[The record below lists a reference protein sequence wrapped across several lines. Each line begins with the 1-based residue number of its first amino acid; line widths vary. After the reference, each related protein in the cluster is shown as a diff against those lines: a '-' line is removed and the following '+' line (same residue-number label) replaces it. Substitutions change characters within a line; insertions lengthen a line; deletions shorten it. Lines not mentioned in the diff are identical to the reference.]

1 MGGSGDSAGPI
12 LQMAGHGDSVRAMVI
27 LRVKGTATAS
37 AAAAKKKEGVR
48 TMAVSGS
55 YDHTIR
61 VWDLE
66 GVTDGAEGGANQDRC
81 MAIMDHGA
89 PVEDLLLLPSSETQP
104 QPLIVSAGG
113 TTVKVW
119 NPLTGEC
126 VVDLNT
132 KHSKTITS
140 ICLIDI
146 IRNDELGKERI
157 SNKRLVTA
165 GLDGLIRIHAA
176 DDISANLPYLHGVKT
191 PHPITAIRASPD
203 GARFVVGTSNGIV
216 TVRQR
221 AKIIPQ
227 GVSLK
232 RKARVQAGTY
242 SYFMRGADVSAD
254 ADDHVVLLDKKRKLK
269 SYDVMLKQF
278 RYGDALDEALNGRQP
293 DAVSTFCSQM
303 PFVHPIVCLSLNCF
317 SPFQYLIQFYPLCYH
332 YCIQIVAVLEELGKR
347 RGLTQALSNRDEESL
362 EPILSFTTKFI
373 TKPRYSPVLI
383 GVADKLCDIYS
394 GVVGQSENIDEYFDK
409 LRRHV
414 KDECRTQK
422 SLLRLIGQIDA
433 VMCAGQMQAEEDS
446 D

>member
-1 MGGSGDSAGPI
+1 
-12 LQMAGHGDSVRAMVI
+12 MAI
-27 LRVKGTATAS
+27 
-37 AAAAKKKEGVR
+37 
-48 TMAVSGS
+48 SGS

-66 GVTDGAEGGANQDRC
+66 GVSEEVDREQDRC

-89 PVEDLLLLPSSETQP
+89 PVEDLLVLPSSETQP

-126 VVDLNT
+126 VVNLNT

-140 ICLIDI
+140 ICLINI

-157 SNKRLVTA
+157 SHKRLVTA

-176 DDISANLPYLHGVKT
+176 DDVSANLPYLHGVKT

-232 RKARVQAGTY
+232 RKARIQAGTY

-254 ADDHVVLLDKKRKLK
+254 ADDHIVLLDKKRKLK

-293 DAVSTFCSQM
+293 DA
-303 PFVHPIVCLSLNCF
+303 
-317 SPFQYLIQFYPLCYH
+317 
-332 YCIQIVAVLEELGKR
+332 IVAVLEELGKR

-362 EPILSFTTKFI
+362 ESILSFTTKFI

-433 VMCAGQMQAEEDS
+433 VMCAGMQAENDS

>member
-1 MGGSGDSAGPI
+1 
-12 LQMAGHGDSVRAMVI
+12 
-27 LRVKGTATAS
+27 
-37 AAAAKKKEGVR
+37 
-48 TMAVSGS
+48 MAVSGS

-66 GVTDGAEGGANQDRC
+66 GVSDGADSGADQDRC
-81 MAIMDHGA
+81 MSIMDHGA
-89 PVEDLLLLPSSETQP
+89 PVEDLLVLPSSETQP

-254 ADDHVVLLDKKRKLK
+254 ADDHIVLLDKKRKLK

-293 DAVSTFCSQM
+293 DAVSILPQNALLSSHFFSC
-303 PFVHPIVCLSLNCF
+303 FVFVSFHLNSSF
-317 SPFQYLIQFYPLCYH
+317 PLLRLNK
-332 YCIQIVAVLEELGKR
+332 IPVTSQIVAVLEELGKR